1 MHCAMIATLIRLAP
15 EFLRFGVVGL
25 AGFVV
30 DTAVLY
36 AALALGAGPY
46 LGRVPSYLAA
56 ATTTFLLN
64 RIWTFRHRR
73 GAAPAHRQWLA
84 FLVLNLLGFALNYGT
99 YAVLVG
105 FVPLVAAHPVIGV
118 FAGALAGMTS
128 NFLLSRRLVFRPDA
142 EPAS

>member
-1 MHCAMIATLIRLAP
+1 MITTLVRLAP

-25 AGFVV
+25 VGFVV

-36 AALALGAGPY
+36 AALALGVGPY

-105 FVPLVAAHPVIGV
+105 FVPVVAAHPVIGV

-142 EPAS
+142 EPVS

>member
-1 MHCAMIATLIRLAP
+1 MHAPMIAILTRLAP
-15 EFLRFGVVGL
+15 EFLRFGMVGL
-25 AGFVV
+25 AGFAV

-64 RIWTFRHRR
+64 RVWTFRHRR

-99 YAVLVG
+99 YAVLVAL
-105 FVPLVAAHPVIGV
+105 VPLVAAHPVIGV

>member
-1 MHCAMIATLIRLAP
+1 MHTSMIATLTRLAP

-25 AGFVV
+25 VGFAV

-64 RIWTFRHRR
+64 RVWTFRHRR

-99 YAVLVG
+99 YAVLVA